1 MTANTT
7 SGISICS
14 PSNCCNTRPWR
25 ARYPVIVLLEDWYLF
40 DPRLEEGKRHSE
52 ATLLIVRLRQMMLA
66 ESSGIVLHIWS
77 KI

>member
-1 MTANTT
+1 LLAGY
-7 SGISICS
+7 SGIVQCDGYAVY
-14 PSNCCNTRPWR
+14 R
-25 ARYPVIVLLEDWYLF
+25 
-40 DPRLEEGKRHSE
+40 KRHSE